1 MRMQPLV
8 TVKKAAAVLG
18 VDKETIRT
26 KLASGEIKGERR
38 RVGSKDKWFVY
49 PGELEQLV
57 EQKEFL
63 ELDEK
68 ERLAIDDMVEL
79 FGEDAES
86 QSESPLSA
94 SSDNDLMFHPGSSKE
109 STADAERQ
117 HLIPANQV
125 GTSIEAAAVLDQLI
139 QTLTREFSHALSEEK
154 RRAAELQMEIEEQ
167 KDILKVASESEL
179 AANLRASAL
188 DDEVSQLKA
197 TIGDLKQQLA
207 SKASWWS
214 RLFAG

>member
-79 FGEDAES
+79 FDEDAET
-86 QSESPLSA
+86 SPPLA
-94 SSDNDLMFHPGSSKE
+94 AHAPGDNDLMFHPGVSEEQSVE
-109 STADAERQ
+109 EQRQ
-117 HLIPANQV
+117 HLIPANQA
-125 GTSIEAAAVLDQLI
+125 GTGIEAAAVLDQLI

-154 RRAAELQMEIEEQ
+154 RKTAELQVEIEEQ
-167 KDILKVASESEL
+167 KEILKIAGESEL

-188 DDEVSQLKA
+188 DDEVSCLKSTVA
-197 TIGDLKQQLA
+197 DLKQQLA
-207 SKASWWS
+207 SKTSWWS
-214 RLFAG
+214 RLFG